1 MIVGLLLGAWLAI
14 IHPQPV
20 MAQAAIDCARI
31 IGLPRL
37 KTMDKHLNRVVVI
50 DEMHTVPA
58 YAVKTRKEF
67 FTEYFKIT
75 KLTQ

>member
-1 MIVGLLLGAWLAI
+1 MILGLLLGAWLAI

-37 KTMDKHLNRVVVI
+37 KTMDSHLNRVVVI

-58 YAVKTRKEF
+58 YTVKTRKEF
-67 FTEYFKIT
+67 FTHYFQIKG
-75 KLTQ
+75 

>member
-1 MIVGLLLGAWLAI
+1 MILGLLLGVWLAI

-50 DEMHTVPA
+50 DEMHTVPV

-67 FTEYFKIT
+67 FTHYFQIKG
-75 KLTQ
+75 

>member
-1 MIVGLLLGAWLAI
+1 MIAGLLMGAWLAI

-20 MAQAAIDCARI
+20 MAQVAIDCARI

-37 KTMDKHLNRVVVI
+37 KTMDSHLNRVVVI
-50 DEMHTVPA
+50 DEMHTAPA

-67 FTEYFKIT
+67 FTYYFQIKS
-75 KLTQ
+75 